1 MVGWHLWL
9 NGHGFGW
16 TPGVGDGQGGLA
28 CCGSWGRKESDTT
41 EWVNWTEW
49 EGEGRNPRKGMLMS
63 KYLLGHWGDGVEP
76 ASQLS
81 CLSGE
86 EVWYLSF
93 SSAHHHQSIIPGAL
107 TQPALPARY
116 SCQLCGSPW
125 VSEVFAGGHLSVS
138 ASRVGRAGHLCDH
151 GSVRLGPMCVSSGWP
166 VQFIK

>member
-1 MVGWHLWL
+1 
-9 NGHGFGW
+9 
-16 TPGVGDGQGGLA
+16 
-28 CCGSWGRKESDTT
+28 
-41 EWVNWTEW
+41 
-49 EGEGRNPRKGMLMS
+49 MLMS

-151 GSVRLGPMCVSSGWP
+151 GSVRLGPMCVSSG
-166 VQFIK
+166 